1 MFVRLVRLHLKP
13 HCAAEFARIIE
24 KEALPMLRRQKGFQ
38 DLLTFVAEGEK
49 EAVGISFWDGRESAE
64 FYGRER
70 SSEVFKVLAKVL
82 DGAPRVQGS
91 ELPHTTFQKITP
103 PRAA

>member
-13 HCAAEFARIIE
+13 KCAEEFTRTIE
-24 KEALPMLRRQKGFQ
+24 KEIRPMLRRQKGFQ
-38 DLLTFVAEGEK
+38 DLVTFVTEDEK

-64 FYGRER
+64 FYRRER
-70 SSEVFKVLAKVL
+70 SSEVFKALAKVM
-82 DGAPRVQGS
+82 DGTPRVQGS
-91 ELPHTTFQKITP
+91 ELPHSTLQKTTS

>member
-13 HCAAEFARIIE
+13 RCAAEFTRTIE
-24 KEALPMLRRQKGFQ
+24 KEILPMLRRQQGFQ
-38 DLLTFVAEGEK
+38 DLLTFVTEGEE

-64 FYGRER
+64 FYKRER
-70 SSEVFKVLAKVL
+70 SSEVFKVLAKVVN
-82 DGAPRVQGS
+82 GAPRVQGS
-91 ELPHTTFQKITP
+91 ELPNSTLQKVTP

>member
-1 MFVRLVRLHLKP
+1 MFVRLVHLHLKP
-13 HCAAEFARIIE
+13 HCAEQFTRTIE
-24 KEALPMLRRQKGFQ
+24 KEILPMLRRQKGFQ
-38 DLLTFVAEGEK
+38 DLLTFVTDGEK

-64 FYGRER
+64 FYRRER
-70 SSEVFKVLAKVL
+70 SSEVFKVLAKIM

-91 ELPHTTFQKITP
+91 ELPNSTLQKNAP

>member
-13 HCAAEFARIIE
+13 HCAKEFTRTIE
-24 KEALPMLRRQKGFQ
+24 KEILPMLRRQKGFQ
-38 DLLTFVAEGEK
+38 DLLTFVTEGEK

-64 FYGRER
+64 FYSRER
-70 SSEVFKVLAKVL
+70 SSEVFKVLAKVV

-91 ELPHTTFQKITP
+91 ELPLSTLQKNNP